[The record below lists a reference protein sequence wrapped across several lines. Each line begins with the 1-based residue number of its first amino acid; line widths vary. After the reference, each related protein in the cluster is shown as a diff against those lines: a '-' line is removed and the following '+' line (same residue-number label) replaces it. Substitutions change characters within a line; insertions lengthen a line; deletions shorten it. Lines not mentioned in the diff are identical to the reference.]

1 MLKKVSKILIYIL
14 IFLFPL
20 FFIPGS
26 LTPLSYQ
33 KEIFFLIFVSLSLFF
48 WFLDGIFLKK
58 KISFKENFFLYLA
71 LFFLIFFSALS
82 TLLSTWKN
90 ASFWGFHLE
99 IGESF
104 LFLIFS
110 VLFFFLILNIFEKSS
125 EIFVA
130 FLIFFFSS
138 LILSLLSIFQA
149 YNLFTLPFIN
159 LAISLSSLSIFVA
172 ISLPIFLA
180 FYFQSKG
187 FLKFLFF
194 LPILLSI
201 FVLILSG
208 VKTAWLLVFIE
219 TIFLLIF
226 ALEKKKGEIDFER
239 GILLSVFLI
248 LSIFFYFFPIRFK
261 IFPPLPLEVSLDFL
275 AEIPILK
282 GVFSQGLKNILLG
295 TGPGTFVFAFS
306 KFKPLALNQTL
317 FWGTRFS
324 FGASTFF
331 DFLVTKGILT
341 TISLLFL
348 FFISLYFI
356 FRKIL
361 KEREKIKIFEIGI
374 FASTFVLII
383 SSFFFAFN
391 LFLWFYFYFFL
402 AITFSLILR
411 SKEIDFTKIPFSRP
425 FFFTIFFIIIS
436 FSLILTGWQFEKFL
450 ADFYYQK
457 AGQKIADIDLSISLF
472 KKATKLN
479 PNADLYWR
487 DLSQTLLLKANQ
499 ISQDQNLPI
508 EEKRRLVDQTISD
521 GISALNQAIS
531 LSPNNVANWNV
542 RGFFFRN
549 LIGIEKAGDIAIQ
562 SYKTATALEPS
573 SPYSFTEM
581 GRVYIL
587 MAQDFERKG
596 MQESKISSLNLA
608 KENLERAIQL
618 KSDYAPAHYLLAV
631 VFSQQGKE
639 KEAISKLEEAIK
651 FAPQDLGV
659 AFQLSLLYYRSGQ
672 LEKAE
677 NLLKTILQ
685 NSPQYSNAKYLLGL
699 VYDQKGEKEKSLK
712 EFEEVLALNPDNE
725 EVKKIVENLKKG
737 LPALE
742 GILTPKTLS
751 EQTPSEI
758 KP

>member
-1 MLKKVSKILIYIL
+1 MLGKISKVLIYIL

-26 LTPLSYQ
+26 LIPLSYQ
-33 KEIFFLIFVSLSLFF
+33 KEIFFLFFVFFSFLF
-48 WFLDGIFLKK
+48 WFFDRIFLKK
-58 KISFKENFFLYLA
+58 KISFKENLLLYLS
-71 LFFLIFFSALS
+71 LFLLIFFSGLS
-82 TLLSTWKN
+82 TLFSTWKN
-90 ASFWGFHLE
+90 ASFWGFPLE

-104 LFLIFS
+104 LFSIFS
-110 VLFFFLILNIFEKSS
+110 VLFFFLVLNIFENFS
-125 EIFVA
+125 EIFSA
-130 FLIFFFSS
+130 SLIFFFSS
-138 LILSLLSIFQA
+138 LVLLILSIFQA
-149 YNLFTLPFIN
+149 YNIITLPFVN
-159 LAISLSSLSIFVA
+159 LAISFSSLSIFVA

-180 FYFQSKG
+180 FYFQSKKI
-187 FLKFLFF
+187 FKFLFL
-194 LPILLSI
+194 LPILISI

-219 TIFLLIF
+219 AIFLLIF
-226 ALEKKKGEIDFER
+226 ALEKKVGEIDIER
-239 GILLSVFLI
+239 GILLSIILI
-248 LSIFFYFFPIRFK
+248 FSIFFYFFPIRFK
-261 IFPPLPLEVSLDFL
+261 ILPTLPLEVSLDFL

-282 GVFSQGLKNILLG
+282 GVFSESLKNILLG
-295 TGPGTFVFAFS
+295 AGPGTFVFTFS
-306 KFKPLALNQTL
+306 KFKPITLNQTL

-324 FGASTFF
+324 LGASTFF
-331 DFLVTKGILT
+331 DFLATKGILT
-341 TISLLFL
+341 TFSLLFL
-348 FFISLYFI
+348 FFISLYFV

-361 KEREKIKIFEIGI
+361 KERGKIKIFEVGI
-374 FASTFVLII
+374 FTSVFILII
-383 SSFFFAFN
+383 SSFLFAFN

-402 AITFSLILR
+402 AIAFSIILKN
-411 SKEIDFTKIPFSRP
+411 KEIDFTKVPFSRP
-425 FFFTIFFIIIS
+425 FFFTIFFIVFV
-436 FSLILTGWQFEKFL
+436 FSLISTGWQFKKFL
-450 ADFYYQK
+450 ADFYYRK
-457 AGQKIADIDLSISLF
+457 AIQKISDVDLSISLF

-479 PNADLYWR
+479 PDVDLYWR
-487 DLSQTLLLKANQ
+487 DLSQVFLLKANQ

-508 EEKRRLVDQTISD
+508 EEKRRLVNQAISD
-521 GISALNQAIS
+521 GISAINQAIS
-531 LSPNNVANWNV
+531 ICPSNVANWNV

-549 LIGIEKAGDIAIQ
+549 LVGIEKAGDIAIA

-587 MAQDFERKG
+587 MAQDFEKKG
-596 MQESKISSLNLA
+596 MEESKISSLNLA

-659 AFQLSLLYYRSGQ
+659 AFQLSLLYYRSGD

-699 VYDQKGEKEKSLK
+699 VYDQKGEKDKSLK
-712 EFEEVLALNPDNE
+712 EFEEVLALNPNNE